1 MYEGEIMIQ
10 EALELADE
18 IDEFLPNNNI
28 SDMIRRLVDRIQE
41 LEK

>member
-1 MYEGEIMIQ
+1 MI
-10 EALELADE
+10 EDALKLADE